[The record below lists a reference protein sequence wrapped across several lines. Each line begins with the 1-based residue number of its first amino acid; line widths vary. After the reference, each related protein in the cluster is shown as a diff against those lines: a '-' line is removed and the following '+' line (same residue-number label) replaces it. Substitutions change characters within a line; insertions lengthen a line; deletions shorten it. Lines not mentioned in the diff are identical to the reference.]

1 MQRQLDD
8 ALASTRASHS
18 QHLRM
23 ALAVAV
29 QRLLPGGM
37 SLSLSQGGDAAF
49 ALDGTTM
56 PVGNELATL
65 PALPLPDALLDSAET
80 SRACESILIA
90 IEGHTAVL
98 LDCAADAVAKL
109 GLVQVMVACMI
120 VP

>member
-1 MQRQLDD
+1 MKRQLHD

-18 QHLRM
+18 QRLRM
-23 ALAVAV
+23 AHAVAV
-29 QRLLPGGM
+29 QRLLPDGM
-37 SLSLSQGGDAAF
+37 SLSVSQGRDAVY

-56 PVGNELATL
+56 PIGNELAAL

-90 IEGHTAVL
+90 IEEHTAVL

-109 GLVQVMVACMI
+109 GLVQVMVACI
-120 VP
+120 TA